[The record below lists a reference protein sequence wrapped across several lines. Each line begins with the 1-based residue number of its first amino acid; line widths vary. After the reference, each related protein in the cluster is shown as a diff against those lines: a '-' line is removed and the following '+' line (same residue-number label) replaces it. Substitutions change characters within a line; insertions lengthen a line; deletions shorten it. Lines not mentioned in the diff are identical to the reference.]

1 MRLAS
6 ATCKQEQDRKQGF
19 PHLTQKFIQETGT
32 GFFQLLISYRIQDR
46 PVKTGNRTCFRIQNR
61 VFSQSKMNTIHYFLI
76 LFIVISGS
84 FNSSDGFWG
93 LKNTTSDL
101 KINFKY
107 SLAKIHFS
115 LFKTC
120 IPVLIRQACSWKMI
134 TYRSKRKKPCTGLF
148 SGFHFWARF
157 QTGYRTGL

>member
-1 MRLAS
+1 
-6 ATCKQEQDRKQGF
+6 
-19 PHLTQKFIQETGT
+19 
-32 GFFQLLISYRIQDR
+32 
-46 PVKTGNRTCFRIQNR
+46 
-61 VFSQSKMNTIHYFLI
+61 MNTIHSFLI

-120 IPVLIRQACSWKMI
+120 IPVLIRQACSWKFRFSLLKPCIPVRIRQACSWKMI

-157 QTGYRTGL
+157 QTGYRTGLLKQETGPCYRFLDSTGCRGQGPGKSQSQPVVKKWS